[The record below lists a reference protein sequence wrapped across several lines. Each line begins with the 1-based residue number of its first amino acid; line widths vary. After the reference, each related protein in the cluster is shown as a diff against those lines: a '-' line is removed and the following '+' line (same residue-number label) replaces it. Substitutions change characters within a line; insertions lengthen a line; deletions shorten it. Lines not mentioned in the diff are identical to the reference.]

1 MRVRNSF
8 GATALFA
15 IAGLLAAPAM
25 ALPTPESE
33 PTLATKDLVPA
44 SVALT
49 GAGYQVDSPTQVKD
63 FLGRFSIRSDWGP
76 LDATGATLL
85 SLRIAEMP
93 ALAELERVS
102 RVDVF
107 SRAIAESAGKTVDGI
122 VRVARDPVGTVA
134 GIPAGVGRLM
144 SRATGMVGSAA
155 SAVSAS
161 MQSGGGDAGAAG
173 SQATDFAQ
181 ELAGLNRARRSL
193 ARSMGIDPYTGN
205 PLVQRRLEDLAWA
218 SVAGGVP
225 VSVAT
230 GAVSGVAG
238 TMLTVTRRLDSLV
251 WDLSPTEI
259 REHLEP
265 RLTARGNSPKIA
277 REFLRNT
284 TFTPTLQLLFVDALE
299 PLGTIKGEE
308 GLLKIAIGARSE
320 AHALFLI
327 QQLRMIRRHAGNDP
341 VRELIALEQS
351 VVARL
356 GSGRRVL
363 ALPVDYLSWTA
374 RVAELADH
382 GRQDK
387 GARELIVSGMVSPTA
402 ASAARELGWR
412 VSDRAGL
419 VLD

>member
-1 MRVRNSF
+1 
-8 GATALFA
+8 
-15 IAGLLAAPAM
+15 
-25 ALPTPESE
+25 
-33 PTLATKDLVPA
+33 
-44 SVALT
+44 
-49 GAGYQVDSPTQVKD
+49 
-63 FLGRFSIRSDWGP
+63 
-76 LDATGATLL
+76 
-85 SLRIAEMP
+85 
-93 ALAELERVS
+93 
-102 RVDVF
+102 
-107 SRAIAESAGKTVDGI
+107 
-122 VRVARDPVGTVA
+122 
-134 GIPAGVGRLM
+134 
-144 SRATGMVGSAA
+144 
-155 SAVSAS
+155 
-161 MQSGGGDAGAAG
+161 
-173 SQATDFAQ
+173 
-181 ELAGLNRARRSL
+181 
-193 ARSMGIDPYTGN
+193 MGIDPYTGN

-308 GLLKIAIGARSE
+308 GLLKIAIGSRSE

-356 GSGRRVL
+356 RSGRRVL

-374 RVAELADH
+374 RVA
-382 GRQDK
+382 
-387 GARELIVSGMVSPTA
+387 GARRPRETGQGGARAHRVRHSVPDSRERRPRARLARVRPGRLGVGLSNRAATVPRPPGLQVIPDRWTVLQRYSEALRRHGSTGCVMVGAISLSTARAGSFSAVRGDARQAGAFGGPRWPAPVPVFVGSVARGPRPGAATPMSVDGGVTKNRSRVPTSVETVGLREGIPSYPRGSCTQGSRPLRGPSGHA
-402 ASAARELGWR
+402 ASSR
-412 VSDRAGL
+412 
-419 VLD
+419 

>member
-1 MRVRNSF
+1 
-8 GATALFA
+8 
-15 IAGLLAAPAM
+15 
-25 ALPTPESE
+25 
-33 PTLATKDLVPA
+33 
-44 SVALT
+44 
-49 GAGYQVDSPTQVKD
+49 
-63 FLGRFSIRSDWGP
+63 
-76 LDATGATLL
+76 
-85 SLRIAEMP
+85 
-93 ALAELERVS
+93 
-102 RVDVF
+102 
-107 SRAIAESAGKTVDGI
+107 
-122 VRVARDPVGTVA
+122 
-134 GIPAGVGRLM
+134 M
-144 SRATGMVGSAA
+144 SRATGMVGSAV
-155 SAVSAS
+155 STVSAS
-161 MQSGGGDAGAAG
+161 MQSGSGDAGQAG
-173 SQATDFAQ
+173 SQATDFAK
-181 ELAGLNRARRSL
+181 ELAGLNRARRSI

-225 VSVAT
+225 VSVAA

-265 RLTARGNSPKIA
+265 RLTARGNSPKVA

-299 PLGTIKGEE
+299 PLGKIKGEE
-308 GLLKIAIGARSE
+308 GLLKIAIGARSQ

-341 VRELIALEQS
+341 VRELIALDQS

-374 RVAELADH
+374 RVAELTDQ

-412 VSDRAGL
+412 VSDLAGL